1 MAAVQAGH
9 ADGIAY
15 VMTEADPFAAIEL
28 VHCRHRS
35 TRSIDIWAQNF
46 LDVARD
52 TYAEV
57 TPSGD
62 GCMILGLTDD
72 GTDPVHQK
80 YTVEIDGKQVVAEL
94 CRRTPKVLTVTGY
107 RLDTVE
113 ALTSLDRAFDWAV
126 VWGKRRTAAA
136 QANGHGEPEPE
147 PPPSDA
153 HEDHDLQPGA
163 ERDTSKQTHSRRR
176 ARLRAT
182 RLAGFSVSSDEQG
195 AAHQAR
201 VQGRND
207 RRGDDP

>member
-1 MAAVQAGH
+1 MIGVGKAVFRGVEPQRPASLTDPNTWCDHATAVAAVQAGH

-46 LDVARD
+46 LDVARH

-62 GCMILGLTDD
+62 GCLILGLTDD

-113 ALTSLDRAFDWAV
+113 ELTSLDRAFDWAV

-136 QANGHGEPEPE
+136 QEAAQFNSHSFNGGGSGH
-147 PPPSDA
+147 DI
-153 HEDHDLQPGA
+153 DHI
-163 ERDTSKQTHSRRR
+163 ERICT
-176 ARLRAT
+176 
-182 RLAGFSVSSDEQG
+182 
-195 AAHQAR
+195 
-201 VQGRND
+201 
-207 RRGDDP
+207 